1 MTNEKP
7 IKLENPKI
15 SSDIDKK
22 HDENNAVQQEEK
34 GGFGK
39 QGNGKPE
46 PTRYNDWEVDG
57 RCSDF

>member
-7 IKLENPKI
+7 DQTTKDEKPADKAPKQ
-15 SSDIDKK
+15 
-22 HDENNAVQQEEK
+22 DELAQET
-34 GGFGK
+34 GGFGEK
-39 QGNGKPE
+39 GNGKPE

>member
-7 IKLENPKI
+7 KK
-15 SSDIDKK
+15 SDEQAFKDNQKV
-22 HDENNAVQQEEK
+22 EGEK
-34 GGFGK
+34 GGFGEK
-39 QGNGKPE
+39 GNGKPE